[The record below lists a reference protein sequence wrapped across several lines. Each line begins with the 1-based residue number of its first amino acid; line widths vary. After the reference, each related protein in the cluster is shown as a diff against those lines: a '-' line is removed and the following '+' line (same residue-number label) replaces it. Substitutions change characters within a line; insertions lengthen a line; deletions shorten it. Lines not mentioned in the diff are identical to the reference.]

1 MKQIKRSPT
10 LLINEKVK
18 AMWQDGEDILHVA
31 FGESRFPVHPDL
43 SKALNDGMSNRS
55 YLSSLGTDSLR
66 TKIAEYYTK
75 QLNIDISYDQV
86 IVGVGSKSLLY
97 SIIQALDGDILLP
110 RPSWVSYSSIAT
122 MCNRSIKRF
131 DLNKNNGYNLNID
144 SLKDAYS
151 SAKNSG
157 VNPSMLVLNSPNNP
171 VGNSFEKSDI
181 QSVANWAQ
189 ENNITILSDEIY
201 GLITFKENKHHTP
214 LTYYPDKT
222 IVFSGLSKHL
232 SLGGWRLGI
241 SILPR
246 NSFGQQLISKFE
258 SISGN
263 IWSCVPSPFQVVG
276 ETAFSNNESIA
287 DYINVCTN
295 IHRVRT
301 LFIYEQFQ
309 DLGIDCPRPTG
320 GFYIY
325 ASFKKWSDQLSKID
339 IISCT
344 SLSEYLLDKYKIA
357 TLPGS
362 AFGDDP
368 ENLCLRISSSYL
380 DMETDESAQKILDIY
395 NDGTDERSFINDH
408 HPRLKLFIS
417 KMNDFLN
424 TINK

>member
-97 SIIQALDGDILLP
+97 SIIQAIDGDILLP

-246 NSFGQQLISKFE
+246 NLFGQQLISKFE

-276 ETAFSNNESIA
+276 ETAFSDNESIA

-362 AFGDDP
+362 AFGDNP

>member
-75 QLNIDISYDQV
+75 QLNIDIYYDQV

-97 SIIQALDGDILLP
+97 SIIQAIDGDILLP

-131 DLNKNNGYNLNID
+131 DLNKNNGYKLNID

-263 IWSCVPSPFQVVG
+263 IWSCVPSPFQIVG
-276 ETAFSNNESIA
+276 ETAFSDNESIA

>member
-18 AMWQDGEDILHVA
+18 AMWQDGEDILHLA

-55 YLSSLGTDSLR
+55 YLSSLGTDNLR

-75 QLNIDISYDQV
+75 QLDIDISYDQV
-86 IVGVGSKSLLY
+86 IVGIGSKSLIY
-97 SIIQALDGDILLP
+97 SIIQAIDGDILLP

-131 DLNKNNGYNLNID
+131 DLNKNNGYKLNID

-395 NDGTDERSFINDH
+395 NDGTDEKSFINDH

-424 TINK
+424 TIDQ

>member
-1 MKQIKRSPT
+1 MAQIKKSPT

-18 AMWQDGEDILHVA
+18 TMWQKGEDILHLA

-43 SKALNDGMSNRS
+43 SKALNDGISNRS
-55 YLSSLGTDSLR
+55 YLSSLGTKSLR
-66 TKIAEYYTK
+66 IKIADYYSK
-75 QLNIDISYDQV
+75 QLNVDISYNQV

-97 SIIQALDGDILLP
+97 SMIQAIDGDILLP
-110 RPSWVSYSSIAT
+110 KPSWVSYSSIAT
-122 MCNRSIKRF
+122 MCNKSIKRF
-131 DLNKNNGYNLNID
+131 YLDKDNGYKLNIE
-144 SLKDAYS
+144 SLKSAYS
-151 SAKNSG
+151 SAKKYG
-157 VNPSMLVLNSPNNP
+157 INPSMLVLNSPNNP
-171 VGNSFEKSDI
+171 VGNSFSKSDI
-181 QSVANWAQ
+181 ELAAYWAQ
-189 ENNITILSDEIY
+189 ENDITILSDEIY
-201 GLITFKENKHHTP
+201 GLITFKGNKHYTP
-214 LTYYPDKT
+214 LSHYPGKT

-246 NSFGQQLISKFE
+246 NTFGQQLISKFE

-263 IWSCVPSPFQVVG
+263 IWSCVPAPFQLVG
-276 ETAFSNNESIA
+276 ETAFSDNEAIA
-287 DYINVCTN
+287 DYINVCAN
-295 IHRVRT
+295 IHRIRT
-301 LFIYEQFQ
+301 LFIYDHFQ

-339 IISCT
+339 IISCV
-344 SLSEYLLDKYKIA
+344 SLSEYLLDKYNIA

-380 DMETDESAQKILDIY
+380 DMETDEAAQKILDIY
-395 NDGTDERSFINDH
+395 NDGTDEKSFINDH

-417 KMNDFLN
+417 KMNNFLN
-424 TINK
+424 TIN

>member
-18 AMWQDGEDILHVA
+18 TMWQDGEDILHLA

-43 SKALNDGMSNRS
+43 SKALNDGISNRS
-55 YLSSLGTDSLR
+55 YLSSLGTKSLR
-66 TKIAEYYTK
+66 IKIADYYSK
-75 QLNIDISYDQV
+75 QLNVDISYNQV

-97 SIIQALDGDILLP
+97 SMIQAIDGDILLP
-110 RPSWVSYSSIAT
+110 KPSWVSYSSIAT
-122 MCNRSIKRF
+122 MCNKNIKRF
-131 DLNKNNGYNLNID
+131 YLDKDNGYKLNIE
-144 SLKDAYS
+144 SLKSAYS
-151 SAKNSG
+151 SAKKNG
-157 VNPSMLVLNSPNNP
+157 INPSMLVLNSPNNP
-171 VGNSFEKSDI
+171 VGNSFSKPDI
-181 QSVANWAQ
+181 ELAAYWAQ
-189 ENNITILSDEIY
+189 ENDITILSDEIY
-201 GLITFKENKHHTP
+201 GLITFKGNKHYTP
-214 LTYYPDKT
+214 LSHYPGKT

-246 NSFGQQLISKFE
+246 NTFGQQLISKFE

-263 IWSCVPSPFQVVG
+263 IWSCVPAPFQLVG
-276 ETAFSNNESIA
+276 ETAFSDNEAIA
-287 DYINVCTN
+287 DYINVCAN
-295 IHRVRT
+295 IHRIRT
-301 LFIYEQFQ
+301 LFIYDHFQ

-339 IISCT
+339 IISCV
-344 SLSEYLLDKYKIA
+344 SLSEYLLDKYNIA

-380 DMETDESAQKILDIY
+380 DMETDEAAQKILDIY
-395 NDGTDERSFINDH
+395 NDGTDEKSFINDH

-424 TINK
+424 TIDQ

>member
-97 SIIQALDGDILLP
+97 SIIQAIDGDILLP

-131 DLNKNNGYNLNID
+131 DLNKNNGYKLNID

-276 ETAFSNNESIA
+276 ETAFSDNESIA

-362 AFGDDP
+362 AFGDNP

>member
-1 MKQIKRSPT
+1 MAQIKKSPT

-18 AMWQDGEDILHVA
+18 TMWQRGEDILHLA

-43 SKALNDGMSNRS
+43 SKALNDGISNRS
-55 YLSSLGTDSLR
+55 YLSSLGTKSLR
-66 TKIAEYYTK
+66 IKIADYYSK
-75 QLNIDISYDQV
+75 QLNVDISYNQV

-97 SIIQALDGDILLP
+97 SMIQAIDGDILLP
-110 RPSWVSYSSIAT
+110 KPSWVSYSSIAT
-122 MCNRSIKRF
+122 MCNKSIKRF
-131 DLNKNNGYNLNID
+131 YLDKDNGYKLNIE
-144 SLKDAYS
+144 SLKSAYS
-151 SAKNSG
+151 SAKKNG
-157 VNPSMLVLNSPNNP
+157 INPSMLVLNSPNNP
-171 VGNSFEKSDI
+171 VGNSFSKSDI
-181 QSVANWAQ
+181 ELAAYWAQ
-189 ENNITILSDEIY
+189 ENDITILSDEIY
-201 GLITFKENKHHTP
+201 GLITFKGNKHYTP
-214 LTYYPDKT
+214 LSHYPGKT

-246 NSFGQQLISKFE
+246 NTFGQQLISKFE

-263 IWSCVPSPFQVVG
+263 IWSCVPAPFQLVG
-276 ETAFSNNESIA
+276 ETAFSDNEAIA
-287 DYINVCTN
+287 DYINVCAN
-295 IHRVRT
+295 IHRIRT
-301 LFIYEQFQ
+301 LFIYDHFQ

-339 IISCT
+339 IISCV
-344 SLSEYLLDKYKIA
+344 SLSEYLLDKYNIA

-380 DMETDESAQKILDIY
+380 DMETDEAAQKILDIY
-395 NDGTDERSFINDH
+395 NDGTDEKSFINDH

-424 TINK
+424 TIDQ

>member
-1 MKQIKRSPT
+1 MKQIKKSPT

-18 AMWQDGEDILHVA
+18 TMWQDGEDILHLA

-43 SKALNDGMSNRS
+43 SKALNDGISNRS
-55 YLSSLGTDSLR
+55 YLSSLGTKSLR
-66 TKIAEYYTK
+66 IKIADYYSK
-75 QLNIDISYDQV
+75 QLNVDISYNQV

-97 SIIQALDGDILLP
+97 SMIQAIDGDILLP
-110 RPSWVSYSSIAT
+110 KPSWVSYSSIAT
-122 MCNRSIKRF
+122 MCNKSIKRF
-131 DLNKNNGYNLNID
+131 YLDKDNGYKLNIE
-144 SLKDAYS
+144 SLKSAYS
-151 SAKNSG
+151 SAKKKG
-157 VNPSMLVLNSPNNP
+157 INPSMLVLNSPNNP
-171 VGNSFEKSDI
+171 VGNSFSRSNIEL
-181 QSVANWAQ
+181 AAYWAQ
-189 ENNITILSDEIY
+189 ENDITILSDEIY
-201 GLITFKENKHHTP
+201 GLITFKGNKHYTP
-214 LTYYPDKT
+214 LSHYPGKT

-246 NSFGQQLISKFE
+246 NTFGQQLISKFE

-263 IWSCVPSPFQVVG
+263 IWSCVPAPFQLVG
-276 ETAFSNNESIA
+276 ETAFSDNEAIA
-287 DYINVCTN
+287 DYINVCAN
-295 IHRVRT
+295 IHRIRT
-301 LFIYEQFQ
+301 LFIYDHFQ

-339 IISCT
+339 IISCVT
-344 SLSEYLLDKYKIA
+344 LSEYLLDKYNIA

-380 DMETDESAQKILDIY
+380 DMETDEAAQKILDIY
-395 NDGTDERSFINDH
+395 NDGADEKSFINDH

-424 TINK
+424 TIDQ

>member
-97 SIIQALDGDILLP
+97 SIIQAIDGDILLP

-222 IVFSGLSKHL
+222 IFFSGLSKHL

-246 NSFGQQLISKFE
+246 NLFGQQLISKFE

-276 ETAFSNNESIA
+276 ETAFSDNESIA

-380 DMETDESAQKILDIY
+380 DMETDESAQRILDIY

>member
-97 SIIQALDGDILLP
+97 SIIQAIDGDILLP

-131 DLNKNNGYNLNID
+131 DLNKNNGYKLNID

-276 ETAFSNNESIA
+276 ETAFSDNESIA

>member
-1 MKQIKRSPT
+1 MAQIKRSPT

-18 AMWQDGEDILHVA
+18 TMWQDGEDILHLA

-43 SKALNDGMSNRS
+43 SKALNDGISNRS
-55 YLSSLGTDSLR
+55 YLSSLGTKSLR
-66 TKIAEYYTK
+66 IKIADYYSK
-75 QLNIDISYDQV
+75 QLNVDISYNQV

-97 SIIQALDGDILLP
+97 SMIQAIDGDILLP
-110 RPSWVSYSSIAT
+110 KPSWVSYSSIAT
-122 MCNRSIKRF
+122 MCNKNIKRF
-131 DLNKNNGYNLNID
+131 YLDKDNGYKLNIE
-144 SLKDAYS
+144 SLKSAYS
-151 SAKNSG
+151 SAKKNG
-157 VNPSMLVLNSPNNP
+157 INPSMLVLNSPNNP
-171 VGNSFEKSDI
+171 VGNSFSKPDI
-181 QSVANWAQ
+181 ELAAYWAQ
-189 ENNITILSDEIY
+189 ENDITILSDEIY
-201 GLITFKENKHHTP
+201 GLITFKGNKHYTP
-214 LTYYPDKT
+214 LSHYPGKT

-246 NSFGQQLISKFE
+246 NTFGQQLISKFE

-263 IWSCVPSPFQVVG
+263 IWSCVPAPFQLVG
-276 ETAFSNNESIA
+276 ETAFSDNEAIA
-287 DYINVCTN
+287 DYINVCAN
-295 IHRVRT
+295 IHRIRT
-301 LFIYEQFQ
+301 LFIYDHFQ

-339 IISCT
+339 IISCV
-344 SLSEYLLDKYKIA
+344 SLSEYLLDKYNIA

-380 DMETDESAQKILDIY
+380 DMETDEAAQKILDIY
-395 NDGTDERSFINDH
+395 NDGTDEKSFINDH

-417 KMNDFLN
+417 KMNNFLN
-424 TINK
+424 TIN

>member
-1 MKQIKRSPT
+1 MAQIKKSPT

-18 AMWQDGEDILHVA
+18 TMWQRGEDILHLA

-43 SKALNDGMSNRS
+43 SKALNDGISNRS
-55 YLSSLGTDSLR
+55 YLSSLGTKSLR
-66 TKIAEYYTK
+66 IKIADYYSK
-75 QLNIDISYDQV
+75 QLNVDISYDQV

-97 SIIQALDGDILLP
+97 SMIQAIDGDILLP
-110 RPSWVSYSSIAT
+110 KPSWVSYSSIAT
-122 MCNRSIKRF
+122 MCNKNIKRF
-131 DLNKNNGYNLNID
+131 YLDKDNGYKLNIE
-144 SLKDAYS
+144 SLKSAYS
-151 SAKNSG
+151 SAKKNG
-157 VNPSMLVLNSPNNP
+157 INPSMLVLNSPNNP
-171 VGNSFEKSDI
+171 VGNSFSKSDI
-181 QSVANWAQ
+181 ELAAYWAQ
-189 ENNITILSDEIY
+189 ENDITILSDEIY
-201 GLITFKENKHHTP
+201 GLITFKGNKHYTP
-214 LTYYPDKT
+214 LSHYPGKT

-246 NSFGQQLISKFE
+246 NTFGQQLISKFE

-263 IWSCVPSPFQVVG
+263 IWSCVPAPFQLVG
-276 ETAFSNNESIA
+276 ETAFSDNEAIA
-287 DYINVCTN
+287 DYINVCAN
-295 IHRVRT
+295 IHRIRT
-301 LFIYEQFQ
+301 LFIYDHFQ

-339 IISCT
+339 IISCV
-344 SLSEYLLDKYKIA
+344 SLSEYLLDKYNIA

-380 DMETDESAQKILDIY
+380 DMETDEAAQKILDIY
-395 NDGTDERSFINDH
+395 NDGTDEKSFINDH

>member
-97 SIIQALDGDILLP
+97 SIIQAIDGDILLP

-131 DLNKNNGYNLNID
+131 DLNKNNGYKLNID

-263 IWSCVPSPFQVVG
+263 IWSCVPSPFQIVG
-276 ETAFSNNESIA
+276 ETAFSDNESIA

>member
-18 AMWQDGEDILHVA
+18 AMWQDGEDILHLA

-75 QLNIDISYDQV
+75 QLDIDISYDQV
-86 IVGVGSKSLLY
+86 IVGIGSKSLLY
-97 SIIQALDGDILLP
+97 SIIQAIDGDILLP

-131 DLNKNNGYNLNID
+131 DLNKNNGYKLNID

-276 ETAFSNNESIA
+276 ETAFSDNESIA

>member
-1 MKQIKRSPT
+1 MAQIKKSPT

-18 AMWQDGEDILHVA
+18 TMWQRGEDILHLA

-43 SKALNDGMSNRS
+43 SKALNDGISNRS
-55 YLSSLGTDSLR
+55 YLSSLGTKSLR
-66 TKIAEYYTK
+66 IKIADYYSK
-75 QLNIDISYDQV
+75 QLNVDISYDQV

-97 SIIQALDGDILLP
+97 SMIQAIDGDILLP
-110 RPSWVSYSSIAT
+110 KPSWVSYSSIAT
-122 MCNRSIKRF
+122 MCNKNIKRF
-131 DLNKNNGYNLNID
+131 YLDKDNGYKLNIE
-144 SLKDAYS
+144 SLKSAYS
-151 SAKNSG
+151 SAKKNG
-157 VNPSMLVLNSPNNP
+157 INPSMLVLNSPNNP
-171 VGNSFEKSDI
+171 VGNSFSKSDI
-181 QSVANWAQ
+181 ELAAYWAQ
-189 ENNITILSDEIY
+189 ENDITILSDEIY
-201 GLITFKENKHHTP
+201 GLITFKGNKHYTP
-214 LTYYPDKT
+214 LSHYPGKT

-246 NSFGQQLISKFE
+246 NTFGQQLISKFE

-263 IWSCVPSPFQVVG
+263 IWSCVPAPFQLVG
-276 ETAFSNNESIA
+276 ETAFSDNEAIA
-287 DYINVCTN
+287 DYINVCAN
-295 IHRVRT
+295 IHRIRT
-301 LFIYEQFQ
+301 LFIYDHFQ

-339 IISCT
+339 IISCV

-380 DMETDESAQKILDIY
+380 DMETDEAAQKILDIY
-395 NDGTDERSFINDH
+395 NDGTDEKSFINDH

-417 KMNDFLN
+417 KMNNFLN
-424 TINK
+424 TIN

>member
-18 AMWQDGEDILHVA
+18 TMWQDGEDILHLA

-43 SKALNDGMSNRS
+43 SKALNDGISNRS
-55 YLSSLGTDSLR
+55 YLSSLGTKSLR
-66 TKIAEYYTK
+66 IKIADYYSK
-75 QLNIDISYDQV
+75 QLNVDISYNQV

-97 SIIQALDGDILLP
+97 SMIQAIDGDILLP
-110 RPSWVSYSSIAT
+110 KPSWVSYSSIAT
-122 MCNRSIKRF
+122 MCNKSIKRF
-131 DLNKNNGYNLNID
+131 YLDKDNGYKLNIE
-144 SLKDAYS
+144 SLKSAYS
-151 SAKNSG
+151 SAKKNG
-157 VNPSMLVLNSPNNP
+157 INPSMLVLNSPNNP
-171 VGNSFEKSDI
+171 VGNSFSKSDI
-181 QSVANWAQ
+181 ELAAYWAQ
-189 ENNITILSDEIY
+189 ENDITILSDEIY
-201 GLITFKENKHHTP
+201 GLITFKGNKHYTP
-214 LTYYPDKT
+214 LSHYPGKT

-246 NSFGQQLISKFE
+246 NTFGQQLISKFE

-263 IWSCVPSPFQVVG
+263 IWSCVPAPFQLVG
-276 ETAFSNNESIA
+276 ETAFSDNEAIA
-287 DYINVCTN
+287 DYINVCAN
-295 IHRVRT
+295 IHRIRT
-301 LFIYEQFQ
+301 LFIYDHFQ

-339 IISCT
+339 IISCV
-344 SLSEYLLDKYKIA
+344 SLSEYLLDKYNIA

-380 DMETDESAQKILDIY
+380 DMETDEAAQKILDIY
-395 NDGTDERSFINDH
+395 NDGTDEKSFINDH

-424 TINK
+424 TIDQ